1 MKKLLSALIIF
12 SLILSLS
19 ACTGNSDDKESD
31 TNSDVSDT
39 RSPDTVDT
47 DDVVYADTDE
57 ILNLA
62 KNAASYSGIT
72 CVTQTQLYSVY
83 SQKTLFT
90 ELGSYTRD
98 TNGNILVQVMNE
110 DGTPVSAEYLIE
122 NEHYSGAVS
131 EGEGVKT
138 SVSDDEKSELA
149 ESLKANNVDGLIYS
163 LDEFSKFNAFDNE
176 DGTFTLVAS
185 SSEESVTGK
194 LTDVV
199 KDIIYDEYD
208 NCEGFSVSSVDFQY
222 TVDETGAFKGFVIMA
237 SITVELPEETLAEDE
252 TTAVSFGN
260 YVSYIFAAAV
270 NEYTETISESDVDLS
285 NVNIAENED
294 TVSDASAE

>member
-19 ACTGNSDDKESD
+19 ACTDNSDDKESD
-31 TNSDVSDT
+31 TKSDISDT
-39 RSPDTVDT
+39 LSPDTVNT
-47 DDVVYADTDE
+47 DDIVYADTDE
-57 ILNLA
+57 ILALA
-62 KNAASYSGIT
+62 KNAASYSGIN

-83 SQKTLFT
+83 SQKTLHT

-110 DGTPVSAEYLIE
+110 DGTPVSAKYLIG
-122 NEHYSGAVS
+122 NEYYSGDVS
-131 EGEGVKT
+131 EGFGEKI
-138 SVSDDEKSELA
+138 SVSDDEKSDFA

-208 NCEGFSVSSVDFQY
+208 NCESFGVSSVDFQY
-222 TVDETGAFKGFVIMA
+222 TVDENGALKGFVIMA
-237 SITVELPEETLAEDE
+237 SIEVEIPEETLEEDE
-252 TTAVSFGN
+252 TSSVSFGN

-285 NVNIAENED
+285 NVYIAENEG
-294 TVSDASAE
+294 SDSDISAE